1 MCLYCSW
8 LQFTRVLFYCNVCYL
23 VEKCRCGKED
33 SAGALVWFSATLL
46 CILDSWGQ
54 YPKSIDTM
62 PNEDEELPG
71 YHAAADRPSC
81 SNAWY
86 TVESADKLMK
96 FRETLLT
103 LYQILER
110 EGQSSEARYLWSSS
124 SSFGIVLIDFRYWP
138 QESTMKRKVAEN
150 HISSRTF
157 PKLHH
162 TIPSCISINNYV
174 PWKLSEI

>member
-1 MCLYCSW
+1 MV
-8 LQFTRVLFYCNVCYL
+8 TIHPGVVFYCNVCYL

-86 TVESADKLMK
+86 TVESVDKLMK
-96 FRETLLT
+96 LHETLSKPFVVHYGFT
-103 LYQILER
+103 
-110 EGQSSEARYLWSSS
+110 
-124 SSFGIVLIDFRYWP
+124 RYWSERAYHQKHGVCGALHP
-138 QESTMKRKVAEN
+138 RLALRQWTSDIGFRSLRCKVM
-150 HISSRTF
+150 
-157 PKLHH
+157 L
-162 TIPSCISINNYV
+162 
-174 PWKLSEI
+174 

>member
-1 MCLYCSW
+1 MCVVDKPRKTKVVVCCKEAQWGEIVFEKNSYSLHYQRFHEINNSW
-8 LQFTRVLFYCNVCYL
+8 KTYLPENENVPLEMTSLHYVYSAVVTIHPGVVFYCNVCYL
-23 VEKCRCGKED
+23 VEKCRCWKED

-86 TVESADKLMK
+86 TVESVDKLMK
-96 FRETLLT
+96 LHETLST
-103 LYQILER
+103 L
-110 EGQSSEARYLWSSS
+110 
-124 SSFGIVLIDFRYWP
+124 
-138 QESTMKRKVAEN
+138 
-150 HISSRTF
+150 
-157 PKLHH
+157 
-162 TIPSCISINNYV
+162 
-174 PWKLSEI
+174 

>member
-1 MCLYCSW
+1 MY
-8 LQFTRVLFYCNVCYL
+8 VCYL

-33 SAGALVWFSATLL
+33 SAGALLWFSATLL

-86 TVESADKLMK
+86 TVESVDKLIK
-96 FRETLLT
+96 FHEALST

-110 EGQSSEARYLWSSS
+110 EGLSSEAWYSWSSS
-124 SSFGIVLIDFRYWP
+124 SSFGIVSMDFRYWP
-138 QESTMKRKVAEN
+138 QESKMKSKVAEN

-157 PKLHH
+157 PTLYH
-162 TIPSCISINNYV
+162 TFLKVS
-174 PWKLSEI
+174 